1 MKLDGKVVIVTG
13 AGRGIGREIAAACAR
28 EGATV
33 ALVSRTRAQ
42 LDEAASAI
50 RSSGGTAFTYPLDV
64 TDRQAVK
71 TMLQDVEKRVGPVD
85 VLINNAGSFAAI
97 GPVSEVDADTWLR
110 DVTVNIFGP
119 FLCSQA
125 VLPGMIHRKRGIII
139 NMIGGG
145 TGNPFPYG
153 SGYGSS
159 KAALMRLTE
168 SMAAEVKGE
177 GVAVLAMGPG
187 LVRTA
192 MTEYQVISEAGKTWL
207 PRIQDAFNEHRDVP
221 PTLAAE
227 LAAEL
232 ATGAYNE
239 FTGRL
244 FSAGENLQEALA
256 NKDRIIGDDLRTLR
270 IVRE

>member
-1 MKLDGKVVIVTG
+1 MKLEGKVIIVTG
-13 AGRGIGREIAAACAR
+13 AGRGIGREIAAACVR
-28 EGATV
+28 EGARV
-33 ALVSRTRAQ
+33 ALVSRTESQ
-42 LDEAASAI
+42 LSETAS
-50 RSSGGTAFTYPLDV
+50 SLQSGGATVRTYPLDV
-64 TDRQAVK
+64 TDKQAVK
-71 TMLQDVEKRVGPVD
+71 AMVQDVEERIGPVD

-97 GPVSEVDADTWLR
+97 GPVAEVDAETWLR
-110 DVTVNIFGP
+110 DVTVNTFGP

-125 VLPGMIHRKRGIII
+125 VLPGMLHRKQGIII

-168 SMAAEVKGE
+168 SMAAEVKDA
-177 GVAVLAMGPG
+177 GVTVLAMGPG
-187 LVRTA
+187 LVRTT
-192 MTEYQVISEAGKTWL
+192 MTEYQVTSEAGKTWL
-207 PRIQDAFNEHRDVP
+207 PRIQTAFEEHRDVP

-232 ATGAYNE
+232 STGNYND
-239 FTGRL
+239 FTGRV
-244 FSAGENLQEALA
+244 FSAGEDLQEALA
-256 NKDRIIGDDLRTLR
+256 NKDRIIQDDLRTLR

>member
-13 AGRGIGREIAAACAR
+13 AGRGIGREIAVACAR

-33 ALVSRTRAQ
+33 ALVSRTQAQ
-42 LDEAASAI
+42 LEETASGI
-50 RSSGGTAFTYPLDV
+50 RSSGGTTVSYSLDV
-64 TDRQAVK
+64 TDKESVK
-71 TMLQDVEKRVGPVD
+71 TMVQEVEDRVGPVD

-97 GPVSEVDADTWLR
+97 GPVSEVDADAWLR

-125 VLPGMIHRKRGIII
+125 VLPGMIHRKQGIII

-168 SMAAEVKGE
+168 SMAAEVTGD
-177 GVAVLAMGPG
+177 GIAVLAMGPG

-192 MTEYQVISEAGKTWL
+192 MTEYQVTSQAGKTWL
-207 PRIQDAFNEHRDVP
+207 PRIQEAFAEHRDVP
-221 PTLAAE
+221 PTLAAQ
-227 LAAEL
+227 LAVEL
-232 ATGAYNE
+232 ATGEYNA
-239 FTGRL
+239 FTGRV
-244 FSAGENLQEALA
+244 FSAGENLQETLA
-256 NKDRIIGDDLRTLR
+256 SRDRIIRDDLRTLR